1 MNRITVRSL
10 IVSAVASVA
19 ISLLGAAAIQAQPVV
34 LNFDING
41 TSNTTPGAV
50 GVATY
55 VGLGAY
61 TADTGT
67 YWNPIDL
74 TNNTTG
80 ASAGTVYDSAG
91 NLDSGVSIAITT
103 PFGGSSSGTASANVF
118 NVQALLNDWIQA
130 GSALNGDAG
139 TFTFSGLPA
148 NIAYTLY
155 LYSINGGAGNNG
167 STGFA
172 IGANQA
178 TAANTSPSDDSSFI
192 SNDNYVTFTG
202 NTGAG
207 GNISGNF
214 YATGSS
220 GFGYFDGA
228 QLLLGT
234 TSTIPEP
241 ATLAILAAGALG
253 LLAGRRLGA
262 PGHR

>member
-19 ISLLGAAAIQAQPVV
+19 VSLLVSAAIQAQPVV

-41 TSNTTPGAV
+41 TSNTATGAV

-61 TADTGT
+61 TSDTGT

-80 ASAGTVYDSAG
+80 ASASTVYDSSG
-91 NLDSGVSIAITT
+91 NLDSGISFSVTT
-103 PFGGSSSGTASANVF
+103 PFGGSSSGTASPTVF

-130 GSALNGDAG
+130 GSALNSDAG
-139 TFTFSGLPA
+139 TFTFSGLPT
-148 NIAYTLY
+148 NEAYTLY
-155 LYSINGGAGNNG
+155 LYSINGGAGDNG
-167 STGFA
+167 STQFA

-178 TAANTSPSDDSSFI
+178 TVTNTSPLDDSSFI

-202 NTGAG
+202 NTGTGTVA
-207 GNISGNF
+207 GNF
-214 YATGSS
+214 YTTGSS
-220 GFGYFDGA
+220 GYGYFDGA
-228 QLLLGT
+228 QLILGT
-234 TSTIPEP
+234 TGPIPEP
-241 ATLAILAAGALG
+241 ATLAIFAAGALG
-253 LLAGRRLGA
+253 LLAGRRKLL
-262 PGHR
+262 HR